1 LSNDESKKQPTP
13 GVRTQVFDAC
23 PHCGTEL
30 SPWEKVLLS
39 IDRALMCK
47 HCWYRI
53 ILDVFD
59 EGPSKDEKPKPKG
72 QEK

>member
-1 LSNDESKKQPTP
+1 MASEDRKAKPSGE
-13 GVRTQVFDAC
+13 VRAEIHDMC
-23 PHCGTEL
+23 PHCGIPL

-39 IDRALMCK
+39 VDRALMCK

-59 EGPSKDEKPKPKG
+59 QGPKQGDQK
-72 QEK
+72 